1 MNRSSAV
8 PAQTVAFARDD
19 QGVSAVEFALILPVI
34 LILLIGMVDINE
46 ALTVYRKMRQISST
60 VTDLVAQRSE
70 ITPAEI
76 TMTLNGSA
84 SLLAPYDTT
93 NLDIVLSVLDVEQS
107 GQTVAWSRAY
117 QATAETAG
125 AQPKFPVPDT
135 LVEHGIQVVAV
146 RVDYTFNTLASGLLE
161 GILGRSGYVMQDTM
175 YERPR
180 IGDDV
185 VLD

>member
-1 MNRSSAV
+1 MNPSNPRPTGRA
-8 PAQTVAFARDD
+8 AFAQNED
-19 QGVSAVEFALILPVI
+19 GVSAVEFALILPVI

-93 NLDIVLSVLDVEQS
+93 NLDIVLSVLNVEES

-117 QATAETAG
+117 QATAETTG
-125 AQPKFPVPDT
+125 AEPRFPVPDA
-135 LVEHGIQVVAV
+135 LVEHGVQVVAV
-146 RVDYTFNTLASGLLE
+146 RVDYTFNTLASGLMQ
-161 GILGRSGYVMQDTM
+161 GILGRSGYTMQDTI

>member
-1 MNRSSAV
+1 MSHSSARRAR
-8 PAQTVAFARDD
+8 PASFAADD
-19 QGVSAVEFALILPVI
+19 SGVSAVEFALITPVI
-34 LILLIGMVDINE
+34 LLLLVGMVDINE
-46 ALTVYRKMRQISST
+46 ALTVYRKMRQTSST
-60 VTDLVAQRSE
+60 VTDLVAQRGE

-76 TMTLNGSA
+76 NMILQGSA
-84 SLLAPYDTT
+84 TLLAPYDTT
-93 NLDIVLSVLDVEQS
+93 ELDIILSILNVDQN

-125 AQPKFPVPDT
+125 SEPLFPVPDELAET
-135 LVEHGIQVVAV
+135 GVQVVAV
-146 RVDYTFNTLASGLLE
+146 RVDYTFDTLSSGLLE

-180 IGDDV
+180 VGDEI

>member
-1 MNRSSAV
+1 MRTRSASFV
-8 PAQTVAFARDD
+8 RDD
-19 QGVSAVEFALILPVI
+19 HGVSAVEFALIVPVI
-34 LILLIGMVDINE
+34 LLLLIGMVDINE

-70 ITPAEI
+70 VTPAEV
-76 TMTLNGSA
+76 TMTLAGSA

-93 NLDIVLSVLDVEQS
+93 DLDIVLSVVNVAQA

-125 AQPKFPVPDT
+125 TTPKFPVPAK
-135 LVEHGIQVVAV
+135 LAENGVQVVAV
-146 RVDYTFNTLASGLLE
+146 RVDYKFDTLSSGLLK

-180 IGDDV
+180 VGDKV

>member
-1 MNRSSAV
+1 M
-8 PAQTVAFARDD
+8 PARFAAFTRDD
-19 QGVSAVEFALILPVI
+19 HGVSAVEFALIVPVI

-70 ITPAEI
+70 VTPAEI
-76 TMTLNGSA
+76 TMTLAGSA

-93 NLDIVLSVLDVEQS
+93 DLDIVLSVVNVEQA

-117 QATAETAG
+117 QANAETAG
-125 AQPKFPVPDT
+125 ALPGFPVPAA
-135 LVEHGIQVVAV
+135 LAENGIQVVAV
-146 RVDYTFNTLASGLLE
+146 RVDYTFDTLFSSLVA

-180 IGDDV
+180 VGDKI
-185 VLD
+185 VLN

>member
-1 MNRSSAV
+1 M
-8 PAQTVAFARDD
+8 PARFFSFARDD

-34 LILLIGMVDINE
+34 LVLLIGMVDINE
-46 ALTVYRKMRQISST
+46 GLTVYRKMRQISST
-60 VTDLVAQRSE
+60 VSDLVAQRSE
-70 ITPAEI
+70 VTAAEV
-76 TMTLNGSA
+76 TMTLQGSA

-93 NLDIVLSVLDVEQS
+93 DLDIILSVVNVTAL

-117 QATAETAG
+117 QTGAETAG
-125 AQPKFPVPDT
+125 AAPRFPVPGA
-135 LVEHGIQVVAV
+135 LAENGVQVVAV
-146 RVDYTFNTLASGLLE
+146 RVDYTFDTLFSGLLE

-180 IGDDV
+180 VGDTI